1 MTTFVALGFVALV
14 LVPIGGVLMLALS
27 DGETTFRV
35 FGALAHLLILIT
47 LGFWVLFEPEAGDG
61 QVATTAVI
69 IAAALVEILIYGSRL
84 EWSQS

>member
-1 MTTFVALGFVALV
+1 MFQIPELLGWWAL
-14 LVPIGGVLMLALS
+14 P
-27 DGETTFRV
+27 
-35 FGALAHLLILIT
+35 FGALAYLLILIT

-84 EWSQS
+84 EWSRS